1 MTHFVKRSEDILMAV
16 KKENTRYSVTLRPE
30 DKEKLSYL
38 KNNSN
43 MTFSKNIRKLIQ
55 QEFELEKAGFNGS
68 LTNKEHHQ

>member
-1 MTHFVKRSEDILMAV
+1 MAV

-43 MTFSKNIRKLIQ
+43 MTFSKIIRKLIQ